1 MKMKA
6 KKLDFL
12 RLLRYGI
19 GSFLLVSGLIQMDG
33 IVILMGSV
41 MTLMAI
47 FNVGC
52 FGGQCAPSLPQKES
66 AGSQEIEV
74 VIFEEVK

>member
-1 MKMKA
+1 MKA
-6 KKLDFL
+6 MKVDFL

-19 GSFLLVSGLIQMDG
+19 GAYLLIGGLIQMDG

-52 FGGQCAPSLPQKES
+52 FGGQCAPTIPTKQNTS
-66 AGSQEIEV
+66 GQEIEEV
-74 VIFEEVK
+74 TFEEVK

>member
-1 MKMKA
+1 MKI
-6 KKLDFL
+6 DFL

-41 MTLMAI
+41 ITLMAI

-52 FGGQCAPSLPQKES
+52 FGGQCAPNLPENNNQKQS
-66 AGSQEIEV
+66 SIEDV
-74 VIFEEVK
+74 SFEEVK